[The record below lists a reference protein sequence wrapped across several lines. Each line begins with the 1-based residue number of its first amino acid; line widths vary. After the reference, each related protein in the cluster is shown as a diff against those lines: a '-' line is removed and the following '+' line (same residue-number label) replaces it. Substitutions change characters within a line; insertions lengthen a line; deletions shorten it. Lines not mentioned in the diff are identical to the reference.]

1 MKFSDTLITFFFWCH
16 TGVLESDLLFASS
29 ICTFA
34 GHATSCSTAWCISSC
49 PSSGGCG
56 FTSAHQRCIVFAA
69 WVVEAAVSSGWGILS
84 GGARGIDGAAHHE
97 RLCRRGTTVAVLG
110 SGLSQLYPTD
120 HTDLFR
126 RIAEQDG
133 CLLSEY
139 EDHAPP
145 RPWRFPQRNRL
156 ISGFS
161 DAVFVVQAGEASG
174 SLVTAKIAAEFH
186 GKTVMALPGSA
197 CSPEWAGSN
206 RLLRDGALLVN
217 NQDDLLTV
225 LALLQK
231 SAEAN
236 AKQNEDDAGSVGK
249 NG

>member
-1 MKFSDTLITFFFWCH
+1 MPLRVRLR
-16 TGVLESDLLFASS
+16 GVFPRVPLLAVVGSRRPTRDALSS
-29 ICTFA
+29 L
-34 GHATSCSTAWCISSC
+34 
-49 PSSGGCG
+49 P
-56 FTSAHQRCIVFAA
+56 

-84 GGARGIDGAAHHE
+84 GGARGVDGAAHHE
-97 RLCRRGTTVAVLG
+97 CLCRRGTTVAVLG
-110 SGLSQLYPTD
+110 SGLSQLYPPD
-120 HTDLFR
+120 HADLFR

-186 GKTVMALPGSA
+186 GKTVMALLGSA
-197 CSPEWAGSN
+197 CCPEWAGSN